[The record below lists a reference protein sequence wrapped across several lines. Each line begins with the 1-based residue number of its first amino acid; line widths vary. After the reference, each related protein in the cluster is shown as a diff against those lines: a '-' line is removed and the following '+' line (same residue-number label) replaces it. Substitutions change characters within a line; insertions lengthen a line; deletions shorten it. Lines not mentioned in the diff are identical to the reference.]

1 MSILLRPARP
11 LNREGRNK
19 GDAVICG
26 AQAFPARASPQGIT
40 WVYHV
45 RLRETGCFPSF
56 VFPNQLRFTNGA
68 QARNLPIVKGGS
80 PPKKRQ
86 ISSLPPFARHL
97 KYAPR
102 SGSDPIRAC
111 GIKLPPSFERLS
123 PTALTRYVSIV
134 GRSDCSAVNPGIF
147 ISRLSFSALQS

>member
-1 MSILLRPARP
+1 VQLIEP
-11 LNREGRNK
+11 
-19 GDAVICG
+19 
-26 AQAFPARASPQGIT
+26 
-40 WVYHV
+40 
-45 RLRETGCFPSF
+45 GCLPSF
-56 VFPNQLRFTNGA
+56 VRPNQLRSTTGA

-86 ISSLPPFARHL
+86 INSLPPFARHL

-147 ISRLSFSALQS
+147 ISRLSFSALAIIRSDNYLPTGPSFCPGAYWRRNR